1 MRLLVAAALTACGAA
16 AGTAASTSVPSPA
29 AADTLYVRRVEGI
42 PVRDSAGATYRFP
55 FLGGFDRPRPQ
66 LIDIDADGDLDLFV
80 QEYTGWIQFFERD
93 DSAGVMRFT
102 WKTDHYADLQVGEWS
117 RFVDAD
123 GDGDQDMFSE
133 APYSFIRW
141 YRNDGSTTSARWV
154 VGADSLRDPAGE
166 LIFADRQNIPQFGDL
181 DCNGRLDLML
191 GRVDGSITRYE
202 MPAGAGPASFK
213 FLTDAFENI
222 KIIGQT
228 FGLPPSGNVPQGSM
242 PQGSMHGANTMS
254 IVDVDNDGDQ
264 DILWGDF
271 FEAGL
276 LWIVNDGTCEM
287 VHMRQAFVRFP
298 PHDSVMTSGYNAPYA
313 GDLDGDGDLDLLMGV
328 LGGAFNPVQ
337 TSREN
342 LYHFKQSAAGRWE
355 LQTRRLLDGIDLGSE
370 TVTALSDLDGD
381 GDLDLVVG
389 NKLDSG
395 QRAGSLTLYVNE
407 GSATAPSFREAGK
420 LDVDEGYQMSPAFGD
435 LDGDGDPDLVLG
447 SWRDQLA
454 WYRNEGGMKF
464 TLADSAAFKLSRGS
478 HASPSLGDLD
488 GDGDLDVVVGENS
501 GEVGW
506 FRNVGSAS
514 APQFELVSDT
524 ISGVRPNR
532 RSAPRLVDIDGDGD
546 LDIVTGDEA
555 GELALYRNVG
565 SATDFKFQRDSSWSV
580 RATPFAAPAF
590 GDIDGDGDL
599 DILSGGASGGVV
611 FHEAR

>member
-1 MRLLVAAALTACGAA
+1 MIALLLVAAALTA
-16 AGTAASTSVPSPA
+16 
-29 AADTLYVRRVEGI
+29 ADTQYVRRVDGI
-42 PVRDSAGATYRFP
+42 PVRDSAGASYRFP
-55 FLGGFDRPRPQ
+55 FLGGLDRPRPQ
-66 LIDIDADGDLDLFV
+66 LIDIDADGDLDLFL
-80 QEYTGWIQFFERD
+80 QEYTGWLQFFERD
-93 DSAGVMRFT
+93 DSAGRMRYI
-102 WKTDHYADLQVGEWS
+102 WRTDRYADLPVGEWS

-141 YRNDGSTTSARWV
+141 YRNDGSAARAQWV

-181 DCNGRLDLML
+181 DCNSRLDLML

-202 MPAGAGPASFK
+202 MPAGSGPASFK

-228 FGLPPSGNVPQGSM
+228 FGMPAGNFP
-242 PQGSMHGANTMS
+242 SMHGANTMS

-276 LWIVNDGTCEM
+276 LWIVNDGTCELPQ
-287 VHMRQAFVRFP
+287 MRQEFVRFP
-298 PHDSVMTSGYNAPYA
+298 PNDSVMTSGYNAPFA

-337 TSREN
+337 TAREN
-342 LYHFKQSAAGRWE
+342 LYHFEQAAPGKWE
-355 LQTRRLLDGIDLGSE
+355 LRTRRLLDGIDLGTE

-389 NKLDSG
+389 SKLDSG
-395 QRAGSLTLYVNE
+395 TKAGSLTLFTNE
-407 GSATAPSFREAGK
+407 GSATQPSFRETGK
-420 LDVDEGYQMSPAFGD
+420 LDVETGYQMAPAFGD
-435 LDGDGDPDLVLG
+435 LDGDGDPDLLLG
-447 SWRDQLA
+447 SWRDQVA

-464 TLADSAAFKLSRGS
+464 TMADSAAFKLSRGS
-478 HASPSLGDLD
+478 HASPTLGDLD

-506 FRNVGSAS
+506 FRNVGGKS
-514 APQFELVSDT
+514 APKFELVSDT
-524 ISGVRPNR
+524 IGGVTPHR
-532 RSAPRLVDIDGDGD
+532 RSAPRLVDIDADGD

-565 SATDFKFQRDSSWSV
+565 SAKEFRFQHDSTWSV
-580 RATPFAAPAF
+580 RATPFVAPAF

>member
-1 MRLLVAAALTACGAA
+1 MIARLLVAAALTACGAA
-16 AGTAASTSVPSPA
+16 AGTAASGTTNSGTSPAPA
-29 AADTLYVRRVEGI
+29 AADTQYVRRVDGI
-42 PVRDSAGATYRFP
+42 AVRDSAGAAYRFP
-55 FLGGFDRPRPQ
+55 FLGGLDRPRPQ
-66 LIDIDADGDLDLFV
+66 LIDIDADSDLDLFI
-80 QEYTGWIQFFERD
+80 QEYTGWLQFFERD
-93 DSAGVMRFT
+93 DSAGQMRYI
-102 WKTDHYADLQVGEWS
+102 WRTDRYAGLPVGEWS

-123 GDGDQDMFSE
+123 GDGDQDMFAE

-141 YRNDGSTTSARWV
+141 YRNDGSATSAQWV

-181 DCNGRLDLML
+181 DCNSRLDLML

-202 MPAGAGPASFK
+202 MPAGGPPASFA

-222 KIIGQT
+222 KIVGQT
-228 FGLPPSGNVPQGSM
+228 FGMPAGNVP
-242 PQGSMHGANTMS
+242 SMHGANTMS

-276 LWIVNDGTCEM
+276 LWIVNDGTCELP
-287 VHMRQAFVRFP
+287 HMRQDFVRFP

-337 TSREN
+337 TARDN
-342 LYHFKQSAAGRWE
+342 LYHFEQVTPGRWE
-355 LQTRRLLDGIDLGSE
+355 LRTRRLLDGIALGSE
-370 TVTALSDLDGD
+370 TVTALSDLDSD
-381 GDLDLVVG
+381 GDLDLVIG
-389 NKLDSG
+389 SKLDAG
-395 QRAGSLTLYVNE
+395 KGAGSLTVFTNE
-407 GSATAPSFREAGK
+407 GSATAPSFRETGK
-420 LDVDEGYQMSPAFGD
+420 LAVEAGYQMTPAFGD

-447 SWRDQLA
+447 SWRDQVA
-454 WYRNEGGMKF
+454 WYRNEGAMQF
-464 TLADSAAFKLSRGS
+464 TMADSAAFKLSRGS
-478 HASPSLGDLD
+478 HASPTLGDLD

-506 FRNVGSAS
+506 FRNVGNRS
-514 APQFELVSDT
+514 APKFELVSDT
-524 ISGVRPNR
+524 ISGVNPNR

-565 SATDFKFQRDSSWSV
+565 SAAEFRFQRDSAWSV

-611 FHEAR
+611 FHQAQ